1 MLPAVTDQP
10 DDVAASVERQLW
22 GEPKL
27 TGREIAERTGVPVE
41 SLIEWH
47 RALGV
52 STVDPETVAFDRMDL
67 EAAER
72 MKALFDAGV
81 PTETLHDVIRVLGVG
96 MGRFS
101 EAVRDMWV
109 TSFAGDVDDPEQ
121 AAARLGEMGQ
131 QFLPIGT
138 ELIAY
143 TFSLHLRE
151 ILRHDTT
158 GLAARAP
165 GGGRM
170 VDVAVAFADIVGYS
184 ELGEQLSGS
193 EMAEVADG
201 LTDKAHRIAQPP
213 VRIVKTLGDGV
224 MLASGEAEPLL
235 NVLLELAETGPDEPP
250 VRGGLAFGPALHR
263 MGDYYGHTVNVAS
276 RVAQRARPGS
286 VLATQQVRDR
296 HADAFDWSSAGPK
309 KLKGVGTLE
318 TFRCRRAEPRP

>member
-1 MLPAVTDQP
+1 MLPAVSGQP

-22 GEPKL
+22 GEPEL
-27 TGREIAERTGVPVE
+27 TAEQIAEETGVPVE
-41 SLIEWH
+41 SLVEWH

-52 STVDPETVAFDRMDL
+52 STVAPDTVAFDRGDL
-67 EAAER
+67 EAAR
-72 MKALFDAGV
+72 RLKALFDAGV
-81 PTETLHDVIRVLGVG
+81 PEETLHDVIRVLGVG
-96 MGRFS
+96 MGRFA

-109 TSFAGDVDDPEQ
+109 QTFAGEDPDDD
-121 AAARLGEMGQ
+121 AAQRLGEMGQ
-131 QFLPIGT
+131 QFLPVGT

-170 VDVAVAFADIVGYS
+170 VDVAVGFADIVGYS
-184 ELGEQLSGS
+184 ELGEQLSS
-193 EMAEVADG
+193 DEMARVADR
-201 LTDKAHRIAQPP
+201 LTDKAHRVAEPP

-224 MLASGEAEPLL
+224 MLASSEIEPLL
-235 NVLLELAETGPDEPP
+235 HVLLDLAETPGDDPP

-276 RVAQRARPGS
+276 RVAQRARPGA
-286 VLATQQVRDR
+286 VLATQEVRERSD
-296 HADAFDWSSAGPK
+296 DGFDWSSAGPK
-309 KLKGVGTLE
+309 RLKGVGTLE
-318 TFRCRRAEPRP
+318 TFRCRRGAPRP